1 MRMTGKLG
9 AATIACLISFGLI
22 GCVQLTPA
30 ERAEKDEAPASTE
43 KSPDASTE
51 TAVEKTV
58 ELNASAKRGA
68 ATVSYPSEWEVV
80 TDTETDFRAEDPTG
94 WAWMV
99 LNCKERSLEG
109 YSQDDVDKILLE
121 EAESVESLASFDGFI
136 SEPYIGELGGMRGV
150 LFSVSSTLSGGDAN
164 GLAFIGAD
172 EKTTYI
178 FNVFYTGPTTEPTA
192 QRVFDSFKCDTTNA
206 STLNDTDKGTSN
218 VDAGGTTNKTSDP
231 KEVAG
236 IKLKRFS
243 DMGISYLAPSNWDK
257 SGGEDAVTYEGDGML
272 IGYSVFD
279 GAGALYDEPASDDPS
294 TDENLLECIV
304 NTMGVFKANGNIEG
318 EVHISMFGD
327 LPAQSAVYNLNNNPG
342 YIVVLGGFDGYKTA
356 VVTIVPKDTDE
367 EAVEKCVE
375 VINAICP
382 SIKKA

>member
-1 MRMTGKLG
+1 
-9 AATIACLISFGLI
+9 
-22 GCVQLTPA
+22 
-30 ERAEKDEAPASTE
+30 
-43 KSPDASTE
+43 
-51 TAVEKTV
+51 
-58 ELNASAKRGA
+58 
-68 ATVSYPSEWEVV
+68 
-80 TDTETDFRAEDPTG
+80 
-94 WAWMV
+94 
-99 LNCKERSLEG
+99 
-109 YSQDDVDKILLE
+109 
-121 EAESVESLASFDGFI
+121 
-136 SEPYIGELGGMRGV
+136 
-150 LFSVSSTLSGGDAN
+150 
-164 GLAFIGAD
+164 
-172 EKTTYI
+172 
-178 FNVFYTGPTTEPTA
+178 
-192 QRVFDSFKCDTTNA
+192 
-206 STLNDTDKGTSN
+206 
-218 VDAGGTTNKTSDP
+218 
-231 KEVAG
+231 
-236 IKLKRFS
+236 
-243 DMGISYLAPSNWDK
+243 
-257 SGGEDAVTYEGDGML
+257 ML